1 MSREQYLLGI
11 NMATGL
17 TTRTYR
23 GEVHDHSVLGAIEML
38 DRAQHERV
46 RMPGLGDDMAITVT
60 SEGRSAMIATI
71 WHGEAPVVTFGVA
84 RNSRASAGLWRIL
97 LRTATPEHT
106 AIALDESSRPQP
118 PWIAARIEIG
128 AALVCPVIMMAIGGL
143 ESAIGFAF
151 LEMP

>member
-1 MSREQYLLGI
+1 MHV
-11 NMATGL
+11 TL
-17 TTRTYR
+17 TTGHTKRTYR
-23 GEVHDHSVLGAIEML
+23 DEVADESVVGAMDLLE
-38 DRAQHERV
+38 RAQHERV

-71 WHGEAPVVTFGVA
+71 WQGEVPVVTFGVA

-106 AIALDESSRPQP
+106 PIVLDESSRPQP

-128 AALVCPVIMMAIGGL
+128 AALVLPVIMMAIGGL